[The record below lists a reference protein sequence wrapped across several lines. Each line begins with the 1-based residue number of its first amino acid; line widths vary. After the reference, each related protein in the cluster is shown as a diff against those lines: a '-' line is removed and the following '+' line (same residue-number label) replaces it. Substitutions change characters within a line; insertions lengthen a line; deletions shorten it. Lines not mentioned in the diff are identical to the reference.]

1 MHTIMLVDDHEV
13 VRQGLRVLLDAEP
26 DLSVV
31 AEATDGIA
39 AVETAAQVKPDIV
52 VMDVM
57 LPGLNGIEATRQ
69 IAKRVPGSRVVVL
82 SMYTDE
88 SYVLR
93 ALKNGAYGYVLKSA
107 SVGDLIRAIREALAG
122 RRYLSPPLSDG
133 AIRAYQERASA
144 QSDDALDELTDRERQ
159 VLQLAAEGRTNRD
172 IAQRLGISFRT
183 VETHRTNLGRKLG
196 LRTYTDLVQF
206 AVRRGLIPNVG

>member
-39 AVETAAQVKPDIV
+39 AVETAVQVKPDIV

-196 LRTYTDLVQF
+196 LRTYTELVQF

>member
-39 AVETAAQVKPDIV
+39 AVETAVQVKPDIV

-183 VETHRTNLGRKLG
+183 VESHRTNLGRKLG
-196 LRTYTDLVQF
+196 LRTYTELVQF